1 MERIF
6 IAEDDER
13 IYSELKTLLEI
24 SGYCVAAEEECDLAL
39 LDINLPGENGFELC
53 KRIKKTGVPVI
64 MLTARDS
71 ADDELLGFTAGADD
85 YVKKPYNSSVLL
97 ARIARLLKKEDKLN
111 VRGLKLNIEDFS
123 AEYKGN
129 GVPLSKN
136 EAKILRFL
144 MQKPVCAK
152 DEMVE
157 YLWQNGSYID
167 ENALYVTVN
176 RLREKLKSIGA
187 DGFLYTV
194 KGVGYRL

>member
-13 IYSELKTLLEI
+13 IYGELKLLLEL
-24 SGYCVAAEEECDLAL
+24 SGYCVVTEEQCDLAL

-71 ADDELLGFTAGADD
+71 ADDELLGFTLGADD

-111 VRGLKLNIEDFS
+111 VRGLRLNAEDFS
-123 AEYKGN
+123 AEYKEN
-129 GVPLSKN
+129 GVPLSRN

-144 MQKPVCAK
+144 MQKPVCTK

-187 DGFLYTV
+187 DEFLYTV